1 MKKKRTKSPNKQNIT
16 GAVLLLTAPVFLLYF
31 FAERSAQCAD
41 RNTKKSPQ
49 GAVKRTNLSFKVK
62 SAVGIIPDIK
72 LEFEIDNAAATV
84 FECGNYRTARNT
96 FLQHIHF

>member
-1 MKKKRTKSPNKQNIT
+1 MRIKNPNNQNIT
-16 GAVLLLTAPVFLLYF
+16 GAVSENTAPVFLLYF

-41 RNTKKSPQ
+41 GDTKKCPQ
-49 GAVKRTNLSFKVK
+49 GTVERTNLSFKVK

-72 LEFEIDNAAATV
+72 FEFEIDNAAATV

-96 FLQHIHF
+96 FLQHIHL